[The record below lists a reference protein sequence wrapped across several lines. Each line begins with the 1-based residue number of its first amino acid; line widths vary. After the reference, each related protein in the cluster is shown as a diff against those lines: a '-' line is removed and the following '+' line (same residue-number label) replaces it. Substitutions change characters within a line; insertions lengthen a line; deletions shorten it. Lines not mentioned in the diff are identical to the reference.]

1 MKITTAP
8 STCDQFPIYQVT
20 SCNCPDGTF
29 TRVHFHSYDRQKCVD
44 FIAKLYPKAII
55 EEL

>member
-1 MKITTAP
+1 MKITTAQ

-29 TRVHFHSYDRQKCVD
+29 TRVHFKSYDHTKCVEW
-44 FIAKLYPKAII
+44 IKKHYPKCII
-55 EEL
+55 K